1 MSKKMDRRNFLKL
14 AGTTA
19 FAVSVTSVLGGCS
32 EVPDAPSLPHQ
43 HHQNRLHQVH
53 PVVPPAVRTLPA
65 LRTLNRAKSS
75 GKLVTMTMALPF

>member
-32 EVPDAPSLPHQ
+32 EVPDAP
-43 HHQNRLHQVH
+43 
-53 PVVPPAVRTLPA
+53 RTL
-65 LRTLNRAKSS
+65 
-75 GKLVTMTMALPF
+75 VTDTACTKFIR